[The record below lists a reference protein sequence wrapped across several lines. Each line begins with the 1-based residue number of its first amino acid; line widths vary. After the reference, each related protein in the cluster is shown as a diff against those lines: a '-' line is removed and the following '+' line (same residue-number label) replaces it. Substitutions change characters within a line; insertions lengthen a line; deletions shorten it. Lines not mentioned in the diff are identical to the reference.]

1 MKASRPMGAL
11 LLSSQGLAPAGIGRT
26 PSGPVF
32 GGGVVGGE
40 LVSVDEGPVL
50 VGVVGDDEL
59 EADENWGTMWHAV
72 RMGTSAINGAY
83 RARPRI
89 GTLSEEGEMSPEK
102 VNFIHTVA
110 PVVGRGSSP
119 GIMVPTPLPDRSHRL
134 YRAPANASCCY
145 LPYAA
150 ILAGQRRSSGHAWSG
165 RGGACLASGARGRR
179 GSASSAPGPAGA
191 GRRLHAAGQRA
202 ERGPPAGSSAGCAPP
217 RKRRSAPRG
226 RAGRRAGPS
235 PGGAPSLA

>member
-1 MKASRPMGAL
+1 MKASRPIGVL

-32 GGGVVGGE
+32 AGGGVVGVE

-59 EADENWGTMWHAV
+59 DADENWGTMWHAV

-89 GTLSEEGEMSPEK
+89 VTLSEEGEMSPEK
-102 VNFIHTVA
+102 VNFIHTGA

-134 YRAPANASCCY
+134 YRTPANASLLLSALLLSARCDYSGRPAPKFRSRLVWARRRLSCR
-145 LPYAA
+145 
-150 ILAGQRRSSGHAWSG
+150 RRSRAARLGFVGTRA
-165 RGGACLASGARGRR
+165 RGGGATAARSR
-179 GSASSAPGPAGA
+179 SAS
-191 GRRLHAAGQRA
+191 RA
-202 ERGPPAGSSAGCAPP
+202 
-217 RKRRSAPRG
+217 
-226 RAGRRAGPS
+226 RASCRFIS
-235 PGGAPSLA
+235 